1 MDQIPL
7 NSEASQGDTHKQTT
21 STLPPDVVQCLDNAR
36 FVDLPRT
43 TNNAITDRRLIIHIA
58 SLGNMHRQRA
68 ACLSN
73 ELYISS
79 IVTLF

>member
-43 TNNAITDRRLIIHIA
+43 TNNPITDRRLIVNIA
-58 SLGNMHRQRA
+58 SLGNMHR
-68 ACLSN
+68 
-73 ELYISS
+73 
-79 IVTLF
+79 